1 MGDLDSASS
10 VTFATLIRDVLARL
24 HSAGIA
30 YMVTGSVASSY
41 YGEPR
46 ATRDLDVVID
56 PDRES
61 LRALVD
67 GLIADGFYVD
77 PQAAEEAL
85 DRRTQFNAIAP
96 EALKVDFLLRKDR
109 AFSIREFERRQG
121 ADLLGTAGFVTT
133 AEDLIVAKLEWAARG
148 ESERQLRDVAG
159 VIAVTGGE
167 IDYAYVRRWIEAL
180 SLQAVWDRVK
190 PDDDR
195 SASAGAR
202 E

>member
-1 MGDLDSASS
+1 MAALDSASA

-24 HSAGIA
+24 NSAGIA

-56 PDRES
+56 PDRKA
-61 LRALVD
+61 LRTLVD

-77 PQAAEEAL
+77 PEAAQEAL
-85 DRRTQFNAIAP
+85 DGRTQFNAIAP

-109 AFSIREFERRQG
+109 PFSIREFERRQG

-133 AEDLIVAKLEWAARG
+133 VEDLIVAKLEWAARG

-159 VIAVTGGE
+159 ILAVTEGE
-167 IDYAYVRRWIEAL
+167 IDYAYVRRWVEVL
-180 SLQAVWDRVK
+180 QLQAVWDRVR
-190 PDDDR
+190 PGDDR
-195 SASAGAR
+195 SANAGAR